1 MKKILT
7 IAGSDTGGG
16 AGIQAD
22 LKTVA
27 MLGAHGMSVITALTA
42 QNSLGVQSVYPV
54 PLPFIEM
61 QMDAVLSDMAVDGA
75 KTGMLWNSEVVVLVI
90 KKLAEYQVK
99 NLVVD
104 PIMIAKDGS
113 ALLNEDGREAIRKE
127 LIPRAVLVT
136 PNLPE
141 AEALTGLE
149 VKTVKAMK
157 EAARQIH
164 SFGAEAVLVKG
175 GHLQGDPVDVLFDGA
190 VFTELSSER
199 AAEEAHGT
207 GCILSAAIATE
218 LAKGVSLE
226 AAVQRARSLTI
237 LSIKA
242 AIALGKGKKCANP
255 SAYLANERGKYEV
268 IRSLRVAINRLK
280 GEEDIGELIPEVSSN
295 LGYALPFAQN
305 KWDVAAVPGRIIRL
319 GKTVATVDAP
329 EFGAS
334 QHIASIILTVM
345 RYDPS
350 FRSAIN
356 VRFSP
361 HILQACRE
369 GGLHLLGFDRREEP
383 QEVKEREGSSLAWGI
398 EKVLSEAGEV
408 PDVVYDGGGWGK
420 EPMLRILGK
429 DPGDVAQKVIVINTV
444 LKEKRSTKT

>member
-1 MKKILT
+1 MKRILT

-22 LKTVA
+22 LKTIA

-42 QNSLGVQSVYPV
+42 QNSLGVQSIYPV
-54 PLPFIEM
+54 PLPFIEA
-61 QMDAVLSDMAVDGA
+61 QMDAILSDMAIDGV
-75 KTGMLWNSEVVVLVI
+75 KTGMLWNSDVVMLVI

-104 PIMIAKDGS
+104 PIMVAKDGT
-113 ALLNEDGREAIRKE
+113 ALLNEEGGEAIKKE
-127 LIPRAVLVT
+127 LIPRAILVT

-175 GHLQGDPVDVLFDGA
+175 GHLRGDPVDVLFDGA
-190 VFTELSSER
+190 VFREFSSER
-199 AAEEAHGT
+199 AAEEEAHGT

-226 AAVQRARSLTI
+226 EAVKRGRSLTI

-242 AIALGKGKKCANP
+242 AIALGEGKRCANP
-255 SAYLANERGKYEV
+255 SAYFAYERGRYEV
-268 IRSLRVAINRLK
+268 IRSLRVAIDRLK
-280 GEEDIGELIPEVSSN
+280 REEDIGELIPEVSSN
-295 LGYALPFAQN
+295 FGYALLFAQN

-319 GKTVATVDAP
+319 GKTVVTVDAP

-345 RYDPS
+345 RHDPF

-356 VRFSP
+356 IRFSP
-361 HILQACRE
+361 NILQACRE
-369 GGLHLLGFDRREEP
+369 GGLHVLGFDRRQEP
-383 QEVKEREGSSLAWGI
+383 QEVKEREGSSLVWGI
-398 EKVLSEAGEV
+398 EKASCSLGR
-408 PDVVYDGGGWGK
+408 GGGG
-420 EPMLRILGK
+420 
-429 DPGDVAQKVIVINTV
+429 
-444 LKEKRSTKT
+444 